1 MKNIFDKYDMIRNVD
16 FFLFCNDSHFAR
28 NNSQKKYMVQT
39 WVQSY
44 RKCKAEVMDNID
56 NQIIRVW
63 KD

>member
-1 MKNIFDKYDMIRNVD
+1 
-16 FFLFCNDSHFAR
+16 
-28 NNSQKKYMVQT
+28 MVQT

-44 RKCKAEVMDNID
+44 RKRKAEVMDNID